1 MEVSSEEE
9 RTLQDESK
17 KIEEFF
23 EKDQSSLIRGRKLR
37 LDPFLVPLKSDQS
50 RSGSGCATR
59 SHPSSFSQLWISGLL
74 PSSFRN
80 PSESGSVSHPAHRMK
95 RRIEDDRVS
104 LWKAYRAVGH
114 SFFSGRRLDWKE
126 SEPPLSSVLI
136 FGSRLTGLRGWNS
149 ETKRERAWMNK
160 GGVNM
165 DFWVKRT
172 GLLMSLS
179 MRRIGLILFFFF
191 QWIVG
196 LRNLGMNDLLHWPF
210 FEWMNWEWMREFR
223 ITEFERS
230 RHQTYFKI
238 AFSLNFFLWLF
249 WSYWLFL
256 LYTRKLG
263 ARRVRAELNYHG
275 PGKHSRLLS
284 YWSLPNSLS
293 LTRINRMN
301 SLTKHERKD
310 SQFTHERK
318 REKMRFLVHIQFS
331 NRRRSWRTR

>member
-1 MEVSSEEE
+1 MGGSKTKPSN
-9 RTLQDESK
+9 RTLISGIQVMVWALCGMALWTS
-17 KIEEFF
+17 
-23 EKDQSSLIRGRKLR
+23 R
-37 LDPFLVPLKSDQS
+37 LSCDFLV
-50 RSGSGCATR
+50 
-59 SHPSSFSQLWISGLL
+59 GLAKL
-74 PSSFRN
+74 IPKPRL
-80 PSESGSVSHPAHRMK
+80 
-95 RRIEDDRVS
+95 S
-104 LWKAYRAVGH
+104 L
-114 SFFSGRRLDWKE
+114 L
-126 SEPPLSSVLI
+126 LVL
-136 FGSRLTGLRGWNS
+136 FYF
-149 ETKRERAWMNK
+149 K
-160 GGVNM
+160 
-165 DFWVKRT
+165 
-172 GLLMSLS
+172 
-179 MRRIGLILFFFF
+179 
-191 QWIVG
+191 WIVG

-310 SQFTHERK
+310 SQFTHSRK
-318 REKMRFLVHIQFS
+318 REKLRFLVHIKFS